1 MADTSLLLLTVGTCV
16 RVLCSSIFF
25 VSCTCQCHACLFIHC
40 LVHVC
45 ASSIFWCMCVHP
57 VFYVCVHVC
66 VHLFFWSAE
75 LVSDCRMRTIDCQQ
89 WELVCTRRR
98 RDHHCVQHPR
108 NNRCVHC
115 VLLRVQLNS
124 YSAAPAALQPLSTL
138 VPKGNAATRA

>member
-1 MADTSLLLLTVGTCV
+1 MCACAVLIHFFCQLHLSVPCV
-16 RVLCSSIFF
+16 F
-25 VSCTCQCHACLFIHC
+25 VHPLFGACVCIIHF

-45 ASSIFWCMCVHP
+45 SSSILC
-57 VFYVCVHVC
+57 VCVHVC